1 MKCGDLVKPKYEYY
15 NNEEMIGLVLK
26 VEEKLYNV
34 DSQHFVVNR
43 LTVYW
48 AYGETTSQP
57 GNYVEKIAIFGS

>member
-1 MKCGDLVKPKYEYY
+1 MKCGDLVKSKYEYY

-48 AYGETTSQP
+48 ANGETTSQT